1 MEADRMP
8 GVWSRVLGN
17 TSPQEH
23 QTFGSNIKGTLYTL
37 RNKERSKIKMDKT
50 CATCIDNDNGL
61 CDRKGILIHED
72 DSCDQHKED
81 WRQRML
87 EKFDRRG

>member
-1 MEADRMP
+1 M
-8 GVWSRVLGN
+8 
-17 TSPQEH
+17 
-23 QTFGSNIKGTLYTL
+23 K
-37 RNKERSKIKMDKT
+37 DKT

-72 DSCDQHKED
+72 DTCDKHRED
-81 WRQRML
+81 WRQQML

>member
-1 MEADRMP
+1 MME
-8 GVWSRVLGN
+8 N
-17 TSPQEH
+17 
-23 QTFGSNIKGTLYTL
+23 
-37 RNKERSKIKMDKT
+37 KT

-72 DSCDQHKED
+72 DTCDKHRED

-87 EKFDRRG
+87 EKFDRRE

>member
-1 MEADRMP
+1 M
-8 GVWSRVLGN
+8 VN
-17 TSPQEH
+17 
-23 QTFGSNIKGTLYTL
+23 
-37 RNKERSKIKMDKT
+37 KT

-72 DSCDQHKED
+72 DTRTQHRED

-87 EKFDRRG
+87 EKFDRRE

>member
-1 MEADRMP
+1 MM
-8 GVWSRVLGN
+8 
-17 TSPQEH
+17 
-23 QTFGSNIKGTLYTL
+23 K
-37 RNKERSKIKMDKT
+37 DKT
-50 CATCIDNDNGL
+50 CITCIDNDNGL

-87 EKFDRRG
+87 EKFDRRE